1 MTRLIREAMSP
12 TGHPVTLVIEHNTYS
27 GAQPFY
33 IITRSTTTG
42 RPQDQRFVPVVF
54 GVLDEKHPTPT
65 AQRRAEAK
73 AHAWAIFE
81 AFTRDITD
89 PAALTS
95 ASLAKLGKRK
105 VEV

>member
-33 IITRSTTTG
+33 VMTRSTTAG

-54 GVLDEKHPTPT
+54 GVLDEKHPTPK

-73 AHAWAIFE
+73 AHARALFE

-89 PAALTS
+89 PAALAR
-95 ASLAKLGKRK
+95 ASLSRLGKRK